1 MKVLRFE
8 NGKLK
13 ISGVRKPEEPS
24 EALVRV
30 TRSGIC
36 NTDLEIVRGYA
47 GFQGTIGHEFVG
59 VVEASSERRELEG
72 KRVVGEINVGCGK
85 CELCSAGDSRHCAT
99 RTVLGIHDRDGA
111 HAEFLTLPARNLFEV
126 PEEVSDE
133 EAVFVEPLAAAIG
146 ITEQV
151 EIGPDTKV
159 AVVGDGKLGL
169 LCAMAL
175 SLQSD
180 NLVLIGKHT
189 SKLDIAG
196 QRGIEAILSDKAAK
210 MGRGFDLVVE
220 ASGSESGFAAAL
232 DLVRP
237 RGKIV
242 LKSTFQGRPKWEA
255 WRVVVDEITIVGS
268 RCGLFAPAIEL
279 LASKR
284 IRVGDLISDEFTLKD
299 GVAAIGRAGENG
311 VMKVILR
318 MGD

>member
-1 MKVLRFE
+1 M
-8 NGKLK
+8 
-13 ISGVRKPEEPS
+13 
-24 EALVRV
+24 
-30 TRSGIC
+30 
-36 NTDLEIVRGYA
+36 
-47 GFQGTIGHEFVG
+47 
-59 VVEASSERRELEG
+59 
-72 KRVVGEINVGCGK
+72 
-85 CELCSAGDSRHCAT
+85 
-99 RTVLGIHDRDGA
+99 LGIHGRDGA
-111 HAEFLTLPARNLFEV
+111 HAEFLTLPARNLVEV

-232 DLVRP
+232 DLVRS

-284 IRVGDLISDEFTLKD
+284 IRVGDLVSDEFALKD
-299 GVAAIGRAGENG
+299 GVAAVGRAGENG